1 MAALLVLFLALFGLG
16 LGGGSSKTEP
26 APAVAAPEPDAV
38 ASLTPREKAA
48 LVVVSGLPDP
58 PPGVAG
64 VMLHGPTAR
73 RDLPRDALV
82 FVDQEG
88 GEVRRLPSLPPA
100 SAASAYRTRAEA
112 RQAGLDA
119 GRALRSAG
127 VDVNFAPVLDA
138 SSGPLG
144 GRHFARPELG
154 LAFAR
159 GLARGGTAPC
169 VKHFPG
175 LGTASISTDLSP
187 DVRARATAEELQAFR
202 SAIRAGAPCVMVS
215 HAFYRRFGARR
226 ASFSPHAYE
235 LLRRMGFDGVAIT
248 DSVSVF
254 GSDYATETAELAIR
268 AGADLLLYTNGR
280 DAARAIRSLLP
291 LARSG
296 ELDDRVRRV
305 LRLRRELRLKT
316 P

>member
-1 MAALLVLFLALFGLG
+1 VAALLALLLALLALG
-16 LGGGSSKTEP
+16 PGGGSSEIEA
-26 APAVAAPEPDAV
+26 APGAAAPERDAA

-73 RDLPRDALV
+73 SDLPRDALV

-88 GEVRRLPSLPPA
+88 GEVRRLPSLPPT

-112 RQAGLDA
+112 RRAGTET

-138 SSGPLG
+138 ASGPLG
-144 GRHFARPELG
+144 ARHFVRPELG

-175 LGTASISTDLSP
+175 LGTAPISTDLSP
-187 DVRARATAEELQAFR
+187 DVRARATGEELQAFT

-215 HAFYRRFGARR
+215 HAFYERFGARR
-226 ASFSPHAYE
+226 ASFSPQAYE

-254 GSDYATETAELAIR
+254 GSDYATETAELAIG

-280 DAARAIRSLLP
+280 DAARGIRALLP
-291 LARSG
+291 LARAG
-296 ELDDRVRRV
+296 ELDERVRRV
-305 LRLRRELRLKT
+305 LRLRRELGLRT